1 MISVVI
7 PTRNA
12 EQSLAMTL
20 SALVPAVVD
29 GVVREVIV
37 ADCGSTDAT
46 RQIADDTGA
55 RLIEAPA
62 GRGIQLRAGADAARH
77 AWLLFLHAD
86 TVLEAGWQQEVA
98 TLIEQIEHGTRA
110 QSAAVFRFA
119 LDDIGLSPRLIEWGV
134 GVRCAACALPYGD
147 QGLLISRRLY
157 DEIGGFEPIGLFED
171 VGIIR
176 RIGRR
181 RLTMLRAKAMTSAVR
196 YKQSGYV
203 RRAMRNW
210 TCVALYYF
218 GASPERL
225 EKFYHG

>member
-110 QSAAVFRFA
+110 QSAAAFRFA

-196 YKQSGYV
+196 YKRSGYV